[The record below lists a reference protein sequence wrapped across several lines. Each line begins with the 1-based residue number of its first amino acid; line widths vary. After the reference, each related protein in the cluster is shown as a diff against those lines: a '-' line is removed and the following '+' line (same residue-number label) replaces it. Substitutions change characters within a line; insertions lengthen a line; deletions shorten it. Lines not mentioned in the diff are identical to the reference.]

1 MLNPR
6 IDMRRDTDGTTLGDC
21 ARSATTL
28 MRSSYRTCRFSATLG
43 QSQSTQVAVICS
55 ASS

>member
-21 ARSATTL
+21 ACSATTL